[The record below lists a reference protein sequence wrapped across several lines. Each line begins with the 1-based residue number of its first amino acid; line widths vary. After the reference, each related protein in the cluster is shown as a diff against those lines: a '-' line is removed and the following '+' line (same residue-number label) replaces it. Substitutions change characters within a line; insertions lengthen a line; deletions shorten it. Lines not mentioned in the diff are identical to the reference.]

1 MEGAVKP
8 MLKKYRMPNGK
19 VYQYHEKD
27 APACAVPVEVEE
39 KAVEPSNKAVKPA
52 NKARKAVRKK

>member
-1 MEGAVKP
+1 